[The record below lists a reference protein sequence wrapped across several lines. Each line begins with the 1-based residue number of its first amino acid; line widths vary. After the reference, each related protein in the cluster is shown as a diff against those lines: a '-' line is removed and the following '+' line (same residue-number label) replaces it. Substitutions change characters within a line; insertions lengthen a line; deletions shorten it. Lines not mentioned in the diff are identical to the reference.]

1 LNARVDTLNTVRS
14 QHTTE
19 LVRVLSECER
29 LRADDSRQHRDYQL
43 RIADKA
49 LRRMQHNSL
58 GASFGAWRLNVH
70 ARVRRRAVLARAM
83 ARLGHS
89 AMFGAFGGWSRQ
101 VQWRTQCRTKIRRMV
116 SHWHMLR
123 VSACFEAWC
132 EHVDS
137 THRRA
142 RPAVCRTT
150 VAITR
155 DPFGSSASRVVAEYS
170 AGRIIEVL
178 ETRRIG
184 RRTRGLTSAGWVWYT
199 LENVSFSL
207 MS

>member
-1 LNARVDTLNTVRS
+1 
-14 QHTTE
+14 
-19 LVRVLSECER
+19 
-29 LRADDSRQHRDYQL
+29 
-43 RIADKA
+43 
-49 LRRMQHNSL
+49 
-58 GASFGAWRLNVH
+58 
-70 ARVRRRAVLARAM
+70 
-83 ARLGHS
+83 
-89 AMFGAFGGWSRQ
+89 
-101 VQWRTQCRTKIRRMV
+101 
-116 SHWHMLR
+116 MLR

-199 LENVSFSL
+199 LENGVVQLDELSAEELRAVRTEQLTRKAVSKLKHAQSAAAIAAWRAHTLTARQMHRTARRVVCYLQRGALGRALQSWREFAMRSVQ
-207 MS
+207 